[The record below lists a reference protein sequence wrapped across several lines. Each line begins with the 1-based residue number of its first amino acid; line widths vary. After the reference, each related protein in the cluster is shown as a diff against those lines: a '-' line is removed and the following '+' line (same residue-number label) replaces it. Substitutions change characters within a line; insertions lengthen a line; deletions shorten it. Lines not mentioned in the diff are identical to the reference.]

1 MIVYLMGSL
10 LTMLYTGFKCSTCE
24 SQLDSGTNLLLLD
37 NGSLVCGNCSYYCS
51 ICQKRIE
58 GTAILTG
65 DQAFCSPCF
74 TCRNCRRKIK
84 GRRYAKT
91 SQGIFCMNCHEALLA
106 RKKRRQEQK
115 LAAAQAKQRVLDQ
128 QISLAAV
135 SEDNLPHGSINSS
148 TSSLTSAA
156 AFGSRTSVN
165 LIPTNALHNR
175 HSISQET
182 LQTLPA
188 RMSAIIPG
196 KDKSLPSLPPKYQEE
211 NLHQKA
217 RSDHA
222 GSDSSFAHNLEKY
235 IDDRDHTH
243 AISPVASLNGES
255 NIKRRSRDSPFEKP
269 STFSRS
275 SDIFG
280 SAHSSANPSPTH
292 MVPRK
297 PVNDYFELPRHS
309 PELAPDDDGIDGSGG
324 IIIHLEEGLQLDDNN
339 SFSSMSPPSR
349 EQTRTPVEEPAAEEI
364 HPSPRINY
372 NSKHSGGTAI
382 RAAIYVSDSTT
393 SIDTSHVG
401 LQEQPKGTASSTDGP
416 SSSASSVS
424 SMGKEDQVDGSAIST
439 PHISASEDNKLLNF
453 QNHLTT
459 NRLDGKLANEKTP
472 TDENY
477 TLPSLQPDSATLNIF
492 SNELKPSER
501 DLNLMSEEQIER
513 IIPHRSSLR
522 STSPRPPIRD
532 HKPILEVP
540 MRSREASPRP
550 SGLLN
555 GVPRTPKSAGSF
567 LTEKYSSKEPPH
579 SSEGPPSG
587 DRPSSFQYIKDGD
600 ATELRRHS
608 NNVNKTPSSSN
619 YSPVRSSRALI
630 SADLSTQYGSALETP
645 SSANRSLTK
654 DAESNKGSALI
665 SAPIFQSSSTS
676 VEPASDILN
685 SPLLSAGDQIS
696 SPNKPRSKLGH
707 RRSISDKSI
716 SARQALAAVGNVF
729 SGGHSRSNSQNS
741 TKGDFVLNS
750 NSSRGHHRASSNA
763 ALTVDLLTK
772 ELAFANQRI
781 AELEVQVHAQNNRV
795 SEQANYS
802 PDASVLEVNI
812 QEKRNTIA
820 ELEARHVAT
829 RKELEVLQTVTE
841 EVSSKQVVGK
851 FAEELQLVKSQ
862 LIDEISVLTVQR
874 DSLRADTAKASANLN
889 KAIEESSLLNIK
901 NTQLADMN
909 NELTK
914 QLIEKFGNFS
924 NSPVPSFKD
933 YLKKGHQP
941 KGSNELN
948 SLPLPSSSL
957 HNPSLSSSSLSNNQ
971 STAAAVASPSAGDG
985 YDPPMVTVLDGGA
998 GDKKKEVPGNRGRFW
1013 KRPGAAVAK
1022 GLGRVFAN
1030 EEQQDESM
1038 SPYTTPGNPSKL
1050 SSSTSISN
1058 GMSSIGEG
1066 LVTST
1071 TTAGGLGIVFPG
1083 TTSAGPSGGNNANR
1097 GAKTGKNGWFSSS
1110 AQHRN
1115 MSPGRVPVGSTKA
1128 TDSKESTLMG
1138 ASLESRIALE
1148 GNRIPSIVTL
1158 CAAEVEQRGMEF
1170 EGIYRKSGAVSH
1182 RQAIE
1187 DEFEKRWDGD
1197 FSEELSGDICAV
1209 TSALKQYLRY
1219 LPDPLITY
1227 DKYDGFIQVGTQC
1240 ASKADQSAIGNM
1252 QTLVQSLSAAHRD
1265 CLEFVIKHLVKV
1277 TTYSNLNLMTSK
1289 NLAVVFAPTLARDQ
1303 TGAREMIDMAA
1314 RNDATQLLIDYCE
1327 QIFMV

>member
-1 MIVYLMGSL
+1 
-10 LTMLYTGFKCSTCE
+10 
-24 SQLDSGTNLLLLD
+24 
-37 NGSLVCGNCSYYCS
+37 
-51 ICQKRIE
+51 
-58 GTAILTG
+58 
-65 DQAFCSPCF
+65 
-74 TCRNCRRKIK
+74 
-84 GRRYAKT
+84 
-91 SQGIFCMNCHEALLA
+91 MNCHEALLA

-115 LAAAQAKQRVLDQ
+115 LAAAQAKQKLLDQ
-128 QISLAAV
+128 QILMAPV
-135 SEDNLPHGSINSS
+135 SEDNLPHSSINSS

-165 LIPTNALHNR
+165 LIPANGLHNR
-175 HSISQET
+175 QSISQET
-182 LQTLPA
+182 LQNLPA
-188 RMSAIIPG
+188 RVSAVIPG
-196 KDKSLPSLPPKYQEE
+196 KDKSLPSLPPDEPAQNQLAMSKTDNIGLSPSFE
-211 NLHQKA
+211 HQSEK
-217 RSDHA
+217 SVDYKDHPY
-222 GSDSSFAHNLEKY
+222 D
-235 IDDRDHTH
+235 T
-243 AISPVASLNGES
+243 SPVISVNGEFPVEH
-255 NIKRRSRDSPFEKP
+255 RSRDSPFDKP
-269 STFSRS
+269 STLGRS
-275 SDIFG
+275 SGIFN
-280 SAHSSANPSPTH
+280 SAHSSANPSPSHT
-292 MVPRK
+292 VPRK
-297 PVNDYFELPRHS
+297 PVNDYFELSNHY
-309 PELAPDDDGIDGSGG
+309 PESVPDDEGVDGAGG
-324 IIIHLEEGLQLDDNN
+324 IIIHLEEGLQLDDND
-339 SFSSMSPPSR
+339 SFRSMSPPSR
-349 EQTRTPVEEPAAEEI
+349 EQMRTPLPPEEPPAEEI
-364 HPSPRINY
+364 QPSPRINY
-372 NSKHSGGTAI
+372 NSKHAGGTAI

-401 LQEQPKGTASSTDGP
+401 LQEQTKGTASSTDGP

-424 SMGKEDQVDGSAIST
+424 SMGKDDHVDGSAIST
-439 PHISASEDNKLLNF
+439 PHISASEDNKLLTL
-453 QNHLTT
+453 QNHLNTS
-459 NRLDGKLANEKTP
+459 RLDGKLANEKTP
-472 TDENY
+472 THENY
-477 TLPSLQPDSATLNIF
+477 PLSNFESDSATLDIF
-492 SNELKPSER
+492 ADDLKPSER

-522 STSPRPPIRD
+522 SASPRPPIRE
-532 HKPILEVP
+532 HKPIMEVSA
-540 MRSREASPRP
+540 RSREASPRP

-555 GVPRTPKSAGSF
+555 AIPRTPKSAGSF
-567 LTEKYSSKEPPH
+567 TTERSFLKEPSH
-579 SSEGPPSG
+579 SNDGLTRE
-587 DRPSSFQYIKDGD
+587 RPSSFQYIKDNG
-600 ATELRRHS
+600 AVELRRHS
-608 NNVNKTPSSSN
+608 NNAAKTPSSSN
-619 YSPVRSSRALI
+619 YSPVRSSRALV
-630 SADLSTQYGSALETP
+630 SADLSTQYGSSAETP
-645 SSANRSLTK
+645 QSANRSSLK
-654 DAESNKGSALI
+654 DSDSNRGASLI

-676 VEPASDILN
+676 LEPSSDILN
-685 SPLLSAGDQIS
+685 SPLISTGDQVG

-729 SGGHSRSNSQNS
+729 TGGHSRSNSQSSVKGEYVLNGNS
-741 TKGDFVLNS
+741 T
-750 NSSRGHHRASSNA
+750 RGHHRASSNA

-772 ELAFANQRI
+772 ELAYANQRI

-795 SEQANYS
+795 GELAAYS

-841 EVSSKQVVGK
+841 EVSSRQVVGK

-862 LIDEISVLTVQR
+862 LIDEISVLTIQR
-874 DSLRADTAKASANLN
+874 DSLKADNAKAYASLS

-914 QLIEKFGNFS
+914 QLIEKFGNYS
-924 NSPVPSFKD
+924 NSPVPSFRD

-941 KGSNELN
+941 KGSNELS
-948 SLPLPSSSL
+948 SLPPPSGSM
-957 HNPSLSSSSLSNNQ
+957 HNPSLSASSLSNSQ
-971 STAAAVASPSAGDG
+971 TASAIVASPNAGDG

-998 GDKKKEVPGNRGRFW
+998 GEKKKEVPGNRGRFW

-1038 SPYTTPGNPSKL
+1038 SPYATSGNPSKM
-1050 SSSTSISN
+1050 SSSSSITT
-1058 GMSSIGEG
+1058 GMSAIGEG
-1066 LVTST
+1066 LVAST
-1071 TTAGGLGIVFPG
+1071 TSAGGLGIVFPG
-1083 TTSAGPSGGNNANR
+1083 TATAGTHGGNNANR

-1110 AQHRN
+1110 TQHRN
-1115 MSPGRVPVGSTKA
+1115 MSPGLVPVGSTKA
-1128 TDSKESTLMG
+1128 ADSKESTLMG

-1158 CAAEVEQRGMEF
+1158 CAAEVELRGMEF

-1227 DKYDGFIQVGTQC
+1227 DKYDDFIQVGSQC
-1240 ASKADQSAIGNM
+1240 GSKVDQSTISIM

-1277 TTYSNLNLMTSK
+1277 TAYSNLNLMTSK
-1289 NLAVVFAPTLARDQ
+1289 NLAVVFAPTLARDE
-1303 TGAREMIDMAA
+1303 TGAREMTDMAA
-1314 RNDATQLLIDYCE
+1314 RNDATQLLIDYCD